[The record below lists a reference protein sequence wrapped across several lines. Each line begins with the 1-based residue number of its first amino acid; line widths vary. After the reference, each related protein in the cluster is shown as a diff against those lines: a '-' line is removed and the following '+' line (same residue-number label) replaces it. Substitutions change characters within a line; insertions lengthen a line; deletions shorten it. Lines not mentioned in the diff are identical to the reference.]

1 MQNISPSD
9 LCVAGSVGIT
19 KTFSENQTKYE
30 IEIKPSKEGAKDGAI
45 AGAIAGSPAGPVGMV
60 VGGIIG
66 GVVGYIF
73 GPADEKKEEK

>member
-1 MQNISPSD
+1 MQNISPLSSI
-9 LCVAGSVGIT
+9 GSCCFT
-19 KTFSENQTKYE
+19 KTFSENQIKYE
-30 IEIKPSKEGAKDGAI
+30 MEIKPSKEGAKDGVI
-45 AGAIAGSPAGPVGMV
+45 AGVIAGSPAGPVGML